1 MPTGIGQIIANNPQL
16 QEFAERCLSQVFDL
30 CRYGDLMADDICEDM
45 GITEDEM
52 YWMFEQLGY
61 SREEEQYEEMD
72 ECGIIER
79 KIRGVPEIFTVCRN

>member
-1 MPTGIGQIIANNPQL
+1 MAGFNSLHHQSPIGRILWKERIDIPTGIGQIIANNPQL

-61 SREEEQYEEMD
+61 SREEE
-72 ECGIIER
+72 
-79 KIRGVPEIFTVCRN
+79 

>member
-1 MPTGIGQIIANNPQL
+1 MPTGIGQIITNNPQL
-16 QEFAERCLSQVFDL
+16 QEFTERCLSQVFDL

-61 SREEEQYEEMD
+61 SREEE
-72 ECGIIER
+72 
-79 KIRGVPEIFTVCRN
+79 